1 MNKDEWLSAAHFSA
15 RKMLRRWKDKRPF
28 VAEVLLAAVEMDIGP
43 ANERRWFGATIL
55 ALKADKLIAPA
66 GYAAAKSSHGSPKHR
81 WRIVNKSTLIR

>member
-43 ANERRWFGATIL
+43 ANERRWFGAVI
-55 ALKADKLIAPA
+55 KEMSQSGVIIHKGFAPA
-66 GYAAAKSSHGSPKHR
+66 KTSHGSVKKLWQGR
-81 WRIVNKSTLIR
+81 EKM